1 MLSQSLRHIA
11 PHNAKRAGLRARV
24 TKWLEMRQTRAALAR
39 LDQHLLRDIG
49 LDDAQAKAEARR
61 TF

>member
-11 PHNAKRAGLRARV
+11 PLRAKRVSLRARV
-24 TKWLEMRQTRAALAR
+24 AKWLEMRQTRAALAR

-49 LDDAQAKAEARR
+49 LDPAQADTEARR

>member
-1 MLSQSLRHIA
+1 MLSHSLRHIA
-11 PHNAKRAGLRARV
+11 PLRAKRVGLRAHV

-39 LDQHLLRDIG
+39 LDPHLLRDIG
-49 LDDAQAKAEARR
+49 LDSARATAEARR